1 MTKHFWSLG
10 YLSPLLFETN
20 LLVSGYRA
28 VGRFENPGV
37 PVLFGGHN
45 LSFLVEIGLTDLSK
59 SGGAERP
66 VIYSGIYSKL
76 TLTLF
81 VFQYIKQ
88 KGTAELSSFNI
99 TFYKALS

>member
-10 YLSPLLFETN
+10 YLSSLLFETS

-45 LSFLVEIGLTDLSK
+45 LFPLVDIGLTDLPK
-59 SGGAERP
+59 SGGA
-66 VIYSGIYSKL
+66 
-76 TLTLF
+76 
-81 VFQYIKQ
+81 
-88 KGTAELSSFNI
+88 I
-99 TFYKALS
+99 TDKNNLDVSC